1 MVLVLAMS
9 ASSCSC
15 LQLHGALAC
24 MVQIS
29 HDEAFNDFLVWTK
42 KLQPLSILAPM
53 VFGGCPGNSH
63 RRLLRQKQPRPAVC
77 KRFWAVSTI
86 QECPCNMVPILILRK
101 PVHAIF
107 AASQLRRQ
115 LSLLLWRAMLEN
127 ALDHPIPKLVTR
139 EIQGLRDPSH

>member
-1 MVLVLAMS
+1 
-9 ASSCSC
+9 
-15 LQLHGALAC
+15 
-24 MVQIS
+24 
-29 HDEAFNDFLVWTK
+29 
-42 KLQPLSILAPM
+42 
-53 VFGGCPGNSH
+53 
-63 RRLLRQKQPRPAVC
+63 
-77 KRFWAVSTI
+77 
-86 QECPCNMVPILILRK
+86 MVPILILRK